1 MIQQTVRRIRTL
13 MTTAAALALAA
24 LLVSPATGVAQGVGL
39 QVGATAPDVTLADL
53 DGNALTLRSVAP
65 LGKPALIEFWAIWC
79 ENCEALQPQLDRIVE
94 EHRDAINVVAVA
106 VAVSQ
111 TERRVKRH
119 VEAEAH
125 DYPYLWDGQ
134 GAAVRAYNAATTSI
148 VILVDAEGKVVYS
161 GVGSGQDL
169 VGEVA
174 KLLGEG

>member
-1 MIQQTVRRIRTL
+1 MIQQTLRRIRIFTI
-13 MTTAAALALAA
+13 TTAALALAG
-24 LLVSPATGVAQGVGL
+24 LLAAPATGVAQGVGL

-53 DGNALTLRSVAP
+53 DGNAVTLRSVAP
-65 LGKPALIEFWAIWC
+65 LGKPALIEFWATWC
-79 ENCEALQPQLDRIVE
+79 ENCEALQPQLDQIVE
-94 EHRDAINVVAVA
+94 THGEAINVVAVA

-119 VEAEAH
+119 VEEEAH
-125 DYPYLWDGQ
+125 GYPYLWDGQ

-161 GVGSGQDL
+161 GVGAGQDL